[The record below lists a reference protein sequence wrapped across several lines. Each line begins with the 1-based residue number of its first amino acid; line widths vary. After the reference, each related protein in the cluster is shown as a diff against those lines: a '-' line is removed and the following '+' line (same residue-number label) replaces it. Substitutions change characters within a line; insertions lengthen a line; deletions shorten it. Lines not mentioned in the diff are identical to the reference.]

1 MAEQEPNITELVES
15 IVVSLVD
22 EVDQVHV
29 EGNDQGDTLLVEIEV
44 SPDDTGKVIGRQ
56 GRIIKAI
63 RTLARAASSYAGGA
77 HVEVE
82 VVD

>member
-1 MAEQEPNITELVES
+1 MSEQDNSITALVES
-15 IVVSLVD
+15 IVTSLVD
-22 EVDQVHV
+22 EVDQVRV
-29 EGNDQGDTLLVEIEV
+29 ESSEQDDTLLVEIEV
-44 SPDDTGKVIGRQ
+44 ASEDTGKIIGRQ

-63 RTLARAASSYAGGA
+63 RTLARAASSYVGGA